1 MARPFVNFER
11 KKCEVDMEKG
21 IRVAW
26 RLLWG
31 ALIPFVFFIGCG
43 GVKPDPNA
51 VATPPGISTEPALQV
66 RYEPLPPA
74 EGSLWTEERDPFFE
88 DTKARQP
95 GDTLIVDIVEN
106 ATSSMEGSTESKR
119 STSMDIGVPN
129 FFGYMRQFEAL
140 PNPVTKGMIGEKMVG
155 TKYDNQ
161 FTGEGKS
168 NRNGSI
174 TASIAARITEVL
186 PNGNFHIYGKRAIK
200 LNREVQYITVSGIVR
215 PEDIGDTNRVQSTYL
230 ADSRIEYYGQG
241 TIADKQKPGWGTR
254 LFDNFWPF

>member
-1 MARPFVNFER
+1 MRTDMMTGQRYFEFFW
-11 KKCEVDMEKG
+11 
-21 IRVAW
+21 IFF
-26 RLLWG
+26 
-31 ALIPFVFFIGCG
+31 LIFAGCG
-43 GVKPDPNA
+43 GVKQEAPNA
-51 VATPPGISTEPALQV
+51 VATPPGISAEPALQV

-119 STSMDIGVPN
+119 STTMDVGVPN
-129 FFGYMRQFEAL
+129 FFGYMRQFEELA
-140 PNPVTKGMIGEKMVG
+140 NPVTKGMIGEKMVG
-155 TKYDNQ
+155 TKYDNE

-168 NRNGSI
+168 NRTGSI

-200 LNREVQYITVSGIVR
+200 LNREVQYITVAGIVR
-215 PEDIGDTNRVQSTYL
+215 PEDIGDNNRVQSTYL